1 MTHVAIPSLPC
12 GNLAS
17 VARMVEH
24 VGGVARIVA
33 SPDDLASAGR
43 IIIAG
48 VGAFDHGMS
57 SIRGGGWEAALNA
70 ARLRGVPILGICL
83 GMQLLLERS
92 EEGAMPGLGWIPGS
106 VVRFRLPADSPLKVP
121 HMGWSRIRPVRE
133 SPLADLADL
142 QQRFYFVH
150 SYHAE
155 CTEPGDVIATATHG
169 YEFAAVVGRANVMGA
184 QFHPE
189 KSHRYGMN
197 LVRRFLEVA
206 K

>member
-1 MTHVAIPSLPC
+1 MTIVAIPSLPC

-24 VGGVARIVA
+24 VGGAPRIVA
-33 SPDDLASAGR
+33 SPADLASAER

-57 SIRGGGWEAALNA
+57 SIRDGGWEGALND
-70 ARLRGVPILGICL
+70 ARGRGVPILGVCL
-83 GMQLLLERS
+83 GMQLLLDRS
-92 EEGAMPGLGWIPGS
+92 EEGSKPGLGWIPGN
-106 VVRFRLPADSPLKVP
+106 VVRFRLATDSRLKVP
-121 HMGWSRIRPVRE
+121 HMGWSRVRPVRDNALLE
-133 SPLADLADL
+133 PAD
-142 QQRFYFVH
+142 QEQRFYFVH

-155 CTEPGDVIATATHG
+155 CAEPGDVIATATHG
-169 YEFAAVVGRANVMGA
+169 YEFAAVIGRANVMGA

-197 LVRRFLEVA
+197 LIRRFLGTTP
-206 K
+206 